1 MTKLLSEAIKLAT
14 NFHDGQFD
22 KAGVPYILHCIR
34 VMHYLK
40 TDDEELQCIAILHD
54 ILEDTKCTDIDLM
67 KAGMTQRIFDGVVS
81 LTKFKNISTKDY
93 LSQILKNKDAIK
105 VKMADLCHNLDIRR
119 LKSVGQKDFDR
130 IVKYHQMYQILKGKN
145 D

>member
-22 KAGVPYILHCIR
+22 KAGVPYILHCIK

-54 ILEDTKCTDIDLM
+54 ILEP
-67 KAGMTQRIFDGVVS
+67 IFI
-81 LTKFKNISTKDY
+81 NI
-93 LSQILKNKDAIK
+93 
-105 VKMADLCHNLDIRR
+105 
-119 LKSVGQKDFDR
+119 
-130 IVKYHQMYQILKGKN
+130 
-145 D
+145 

>member
-1 MTKLLSEAIKLAT
+1 MNRLLSEAIKLAT
-14 NFHDGQFD
+14 NFHNGQFD
-22 KAGVPYILHCIR
+22 KAGVPYILHCIK

-54 ILEDTKCTDIDLM
+54 ILEDTKCTDINLM
-67 KAGMTQRIFDGVVS
+67 QAGMTQRIIDGVVS
-81 LTKFKNISTKDY
+81 LTKVKDISTENY
-93 LSQILKNKDAIK
+93 LNQILKNKDAIK
-105 VKMADLCHNLDIRR
+105 VKITDLRHNLDIRR
-119 LKSVGQKDFDR
+119 LKSVEQKDFDR